1 MDKLGR
7 SVPTIPSGCPW
18 HLYRHFVASLS
29 MFFKSCSL
37 PYITNDGGSLLL
49 FVTRRMEIQT
59 CRKKGYYHIGFCRPT
74 GCELQESPEQSCR
87 NIQKLVQVPNHS
99 TLQES
104 HSISVQLCVS
114 LFCHVTILVLY
125 NWILLTVH
133 EILQRSLNTSCH
145 ISGLELSNCYGLFA
159 ERSRPIQRHERHI
172 EQVINSSHTTS
183 ITIAFEINYL

>member
-1 MDKLGR
+1 MEVSYFIL
-7 SVPTIPSGCPW
+7 CPVGW
-18 HLYRHFVASLS
+18 RFKHAGKRVLS
-29 MFFKSCSL
+29 HRL
-37 PYITNDGGSLLL
+37 
-49 FVTRRMEIQT
+49 
-59 CRKKGYYHIGFCRPT
+59 CRPT

-125 NWILLTVH
+125 NWILLTVR

-145 ISGLELSNCYGLFA
+145 IFGLELSSCYGLFA
-159 ERSRPIQRHERHI
+159 ERSRPIQRHEQDV
-172 EQVINSSHTTS
+172 EQLSLFVWVHVQGLEEISSK
-183 ITIAFEINYL
+183 A